1 MKPWYDF
8 KPIDQSSSNYQLHA
22 VVMLVMLNADIET
35 KNKQGKLCYDYAI
48 ETECQEI
55 QDFLRDYN

>member
-1 MKPWYDF
+1 
-8 KPIDQSSSNYQLHA
+8 
-22 VVMLVMLNADIET
+22 VMLVMLNADIET